1 LTEPFTSPR
10 GTGSAICT
18 VSTRSHLGFA
28 LALLRSAQVHAP
40 RAGRFLL
47 LVDDPEGAVDLGP
60 LAKILRPHDI
70 VGTDLFAELVY
81 KYNAAELCFALKPPL
96 LARLLELGFD
106 QAHYLDGDTW
116 LVGDFELV
124 ERRLRNA
131 NIQLTPH
138 LRAPLPLDGRNP
150 TELSLLRAGTYNA
163 GYVGVAR
170 SDVARRFLDWWAQ
183 RVRRWGINEPRFGM
197 SGDQKWL
204 DPVPNLFP
212 GVVINPDPGVNAA
225 YWNLSGHRLERR
237 GTAVTV
243 DGQPLVL
250 LHLSGFD
257 PDVPDIL
264 SKFQNRI
271 DSTHHAIIANLLH
284 SYAKEVLASEHRRWT
299 AQPYAYKRWW
309 HNRFL
314 PVRVARALLFNY
326 RESRVNRTAQ
336 QTPPPPIEAE
346 AAIGAEA
353 PARGSNHLSSEPDSV
368 ERGDASNAD
377 AKSLHAAAR

>member
-1 LTEPFTSPR
+1 LTEYLSSPR
-10 GTGSAICT
+10 GNGSAICT
-18 VSTRSHLGFA
+18 ISTRSHLGFA

-40 RAGRFLL
+40 HASRFLL
-47 LVDDPEGAVDLGP
+47 LVDDPQGAIDLGP
-60 LAKILRPHDI
+60 LAKVLYPVDVVSVSR
-70 VGTDLFAELVY
+70 FEELVY

-96 LARLLELGFD
+96 LARLLELGYA
-106 QAHYLDGDTW
+106 QAHYVDGDTW

-124 ERRLRNA
+124 ERRLQNA

-163 GYVGVAR
+163 GYVGVSR
-170 SDVARRFLDWWAQ
+170 SVVAREFLDWWSE

-212 GVVINPDPGVNAA
+212 GVVISLDPGVNAA
-225 YWNLSGHRLERR
+225 YWNLSGHRLERQ
-237 GTAVTV
+237 GSSVTI

-257 PDVPDIL
+257 PDAPDVL

-271 DSTHHAIIANLLH
+271 DSAHHAIISDLLQR
-284 SYAKEVLASEHRRWT
+284 YAIQVLEAEHRRWS
-299 AQPYAYKRWW
+299 AQPYVYKRWW
-309 HNRFL
+309 HSRFL
-314 PVRVARALLFNY
+314 PIRIARALLFNY

-336 QTPPPPIEAE
+336 ETPPPSAE
-346 AAIGAEA
+346 AAAEVGTEA
-353 PARGSNHLSSEPDSV
+353 PARGTGSSLRGPDSDG
-368 ERGDASNAD
+368 ERD
-377 AKSLHAAAR
+377 SLNQGTVSRQVVAR